1 MGGTFDELLNHLVLI
16 VAVLGVLYLL
26 RVVFLAREGIRLAL
40 KRVIFGGLLM
50 FVVQQTAPSFGLKA
64 GDAEIVA
71 AITGVFGAL
80 VIPNRSRR
88 IPARVR
94 KRVIER
100 HLKSGGE
107 YDPKQHDI
115 DHVVPFSRG
124 GSHSEENLR
133 VLPKKDNRRKGA
145 KMPRFRDLW

>member
-16 VAVLGVLYLL
+16 VAALGVLYLL

-40 KRVIFGGLLM
+40 KRVIFGGLLV
-50 FVVQQTAPSFGLKA
+50 FIVQQTAPSFGLKP
-64 GDAEIVA
+64 GDTEIVA

-88 IPARVR
+88 IPTRVR

-133 VLPKKDNRRKGA
+133 VLPKKENRRKRA